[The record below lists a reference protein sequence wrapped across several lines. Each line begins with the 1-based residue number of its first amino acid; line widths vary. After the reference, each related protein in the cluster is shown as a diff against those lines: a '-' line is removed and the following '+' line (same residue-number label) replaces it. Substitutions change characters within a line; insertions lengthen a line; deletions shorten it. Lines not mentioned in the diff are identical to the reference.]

1 MSGGAGIQSQAPRL
15 HPPEPSATLPC
26 QSGMRGGGG
35 SFGPGSVWGPVLP
48 SGGPAGLRMSEVGLE
63 VTECGRREAKKYLE
77 ENVGRVGRVRIGN
90 ERVPSYCHVYSME
103 E

>member
-1 MSGGAGIQSQAPRL
+1 MSGGAGIQPQAPRL
-15 HPPEPSATLPC
+15 HPPEPSAMLPC
-26 QSGMRGGGG
+26 QSGMRGRGG

>member
-1 MSGGAGIQSQAPRL
+1 MVELGFSLRHPDSILLSPLPRCL
-15 HPPEPSATLPC
+15 VRVGC
-26 QSGMRGGGG
+26 GGGG